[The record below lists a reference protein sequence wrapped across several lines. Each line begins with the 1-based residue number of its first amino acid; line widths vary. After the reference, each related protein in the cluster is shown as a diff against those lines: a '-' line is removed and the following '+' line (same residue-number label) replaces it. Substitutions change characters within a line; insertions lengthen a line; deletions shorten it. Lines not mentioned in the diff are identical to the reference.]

1 MNGEKKT
8 ERVNFV
14 LSKDLRDF
22 LLDMVEKGEA
32 MSLSDAIRKCIIH
45 YKAQREVRK

>member
-1 MNGEKKT
+1 MDDKKT

-22 LLDMVEKGEA
+22 LLDMVANGEA
-32 MSLSDAIRKCIIH
+32 VSLSDAIRRCIIH
-45 YKAQREVRK
+45 YKTQKEARK